1 MMVKASIIVKLSD
14 DRIEKI
20 ATNVINLLLSKNIQ
34 PLMLED
40 NAKPHNIDIKFS
52 TIEQMRATS
61 KFVIVLGGDGTL
73 LHALQLFEEIDVPIL
88 PFNLGRVGFIMELQL
103 DDLESYIDDAING
116 KLILR
121 ERMRLESKIY
131 NNDNLVTGF
140 NALNEIVINKA
151 ITSKILE
158 ITIENNLEV
167 INRFRADGL
176 IISTPTGSTGYALS
190 SGGPIIHPELNV
202 ILVVP
207 ICPHTLYI
215 RPIVIPADSDLT
227 ISIKFSVD
235 ISKSEASVTHDGQ
248 AIYSL
253 DRGDTV
259 IIRRSLKPA
268 QIATNRDKSYYSI
281 LKNKLGWGTE
291 LC

>member
-1 MMVKASIIVKLSD
+1 MVKVSVIVKLSD
-14 DRIEKI
+14 DRIERI
-20 ATNVINLLLSKNIQ
+20 ASKVIALLLSKNIQ

-40 NAKPHNIDIKFS
+40 NVKSYNIDIDFS
-52 TIEQMRATS
+52 TIEEMRCES

-103 DDLESYIDDAING
+103 DDLENYIDDAING
-116 KLILR
+116 NLILR
-121 ERMRLESKIY
+121 ERMRLESRIY
-131 NNDNLVTGF
+131 NGDNFVAGF
-140 NALNEIVINKA
+140 NALNEVVINKA

-158 ITIENNLEV
+158 ITVENDLEV

-190 SGGPIIHPELNV
+190 SGGPIIHPKLNV

-215 RPIVIPADSDLT
+215 RPIVIPADSELK

-253 DRGDTV
+253 NRGDTV
-259 IIRRSLKPA
+259 VIRRSLKPA
-268 QIATNRDKSYYSI
+268 QIVTSRDKSFYSV

>member
-1 MMVKASIIVKLSD
+1 MVNASVIVKLSD
-14 DRIEKI
+14 DRIESI
-20 ATNVINLLLSKNIQ
+20 ATKVIALLLSKNIQ

-40 NAKPHNIDIKFS
+40 NVKSYNIDIKFS
-52 TIEQMRATS
+52 TIEQMRHES
-61 KFVIVLGGDGTL
+61 EFVIVLGGDGTL

-103 DDLESYIDDAING
+103 DDLENYIDDAING
-116 KLILR
+116 NLILR

-131 NNDNLVTGF
+131 NGDNLVTGF

-151 ITSKILE
+151 VTSKILE
-158 ITIENNLEV
+158 ITVESDLEV

-176 IISTPTGSTGYALS
+176 IVSTPTGSTGYALS
-190 SGGPIIHPELNV
+190 SGGPIIHPKLNV

-215 RPIVIPADSDLT
+215 RPIVIPADSELK

-248 AIYSL
+248 VIYSL
-253 DRGDTV
+253 NRDDVVT
-259 IIRRSLKPA
+259 IRRSPKPA
-268 QIATNRDKSYYSI
+268 HIVTSRDKSFYSV

>member
-1 MMVKASIIVKLSD
+1 MVKVSVVVKLSD
-14 DRIEKI
+14 DRIEGI
-20 ATNVINLLLSKNIQ
+20 ACKVISLLLSKNIQ

-40 NAKPHNIDIKFS
+40 NAKSYNIDINFS
-52 TIEQMRATS
+52 TIEEMRRES

-73 LHALQLFEEIDVPIL
+73 LHALQLFVEIDVPIL

-103 DDLESYIDDAING
+103 DDLENYIDDAIND
-116 KLILR
+116 KLIIR

-131 NNDNLVTGF
+131 NGDNFVTGF

-158 ITIENNLEV
+158 ITVENDLEM

-176 IISTPTGSTGYALS
+176 IVSTPTGSTGYALS
-190 SGGPIIHPELNV
+190 SGGPIIHPKLNV
-202 ILVVP
+202 ILIVP

-215 RPIVIPADSDLT
+215 RPIVIPADSELK

-248 AIYSL
+248 VINSL
-253 DRGDTV
+253 NIGDVVT
-259 IIRRSLKPA
+259 IRRSPKPA
-268 QIATNRDKSYYSI
+268 QIVTSRDKSFYSV